1 MVTKKLFECFG
12 IEIETMIV
20 DAKSYEVRPL
30 ADVLLRG
37 INGGGEW
44 VEDFDDGTIGWSNEL
59 VNHVIEFKTNGPVA
73 SLAGVA
79 DAFRASAARAN
90 EWLAAH
96 GARLLPG
103 GMHPWMDPTKETQL
117 WPHDTAPV
125 YRAYDAMY
133 DCHRHGWANLQS
145 VHLNL
150 PFDGEAEFGRLM
162 AAVRLVLPLI
172 PALAAS
178 SPWMEGRAT
187 SMLDNR
193 LEVYRTNAAR
203 TPAMTGDVIP
213 EPIYSIETY
222 HTEVFGRIDA
232 ALRAMGADPVL
243 FGAEW
248 TNARGAIARF
258 DRMAIEVRLIDAQ
271 ECALADL
278 AVAATVAELIRGFVD
293 ERYLPL
299 KKAQAVPTQGLVEL
313 LKRTIQAGPK
323 ASLKGLDYG
332 RCFGM
337 GTEVETV
344 GDLLGQ
350 IVPALFV
357 TAPSFVE
364 APELIAPMQVILGH
378 GPLATRLL
386 AALPAGEQAVDR
398 EALREICRRLADC
411 TANGEMFVA

>member
-37 INGGGEW
+37 MNGGGEW

-90 EWLAAH
+90 EWLAAR

>member
-37 INGGGEW
+37 MNGGGEW

>member
-20 DAKSYEVRPL
+20 DAKTYQVAPM
-30 ADVLLRG
+30 ADALLRG
-37 INGGGEW
+37 MNGGDEW
-44 VEDFDDGTIGWSNEL
+44 VEDFDDGAIGWSNEL

-133 DCHRHGWANLQS
+133 DCRRHGWANLQS

-203 TPAMTGDVIP
+203 TPAMTGEVIP
-213 EPIYSIETY
+213 EPIFSIETY

-299 KKAQAVPTQGLVEL
+299 KRAQNVPTQGLAEL

-323 ASLKGLDYG
+323 ASLSGLDYG

-350 IVPALFV
+350 VVPALFV
-357 TAPSFVE
+357 KAPSFRE
-364 APELIAPMQVILGH
+364 APELIAPMQVILSR

-386 AALPAGEQAVDR
+386 AALPAGEQAVDP
-398 EALREICRRLADC
+398 EALRDVCRRLAEC

>member
-37 INGGGEW
+37 MNGGGEL